1 MDIIFKKEGGCVRK
15 RSKLRFT
22 SEQQQN
28 KKRFR
33 AFIAA
38 FCAFVLVLGTVSTL
52 IFMKSLNFDI
62 KNILKTPDDTSTTTE
77 PTTAPTRQVSV
88 VDSAVLLVCCD
99 TEENLTLLAIVQ
111 TDAKEKAILVQ
122 ALETDASTTAQN
134 DVSFQTV
141 FAKNGMAGL
150 KNAVSSAYGLQ
161 FDRYIKM
168 TESNLKKAISS
179 TGDISLQIPNQVAYR
194 GMNYSL
200 FLDAGEQ
207 TLTGDLFVKYL
218 RYADTDAKSTAAA
231 ALVQKTLQ
239 SLNGKNREQQF
250 NTLFNLSDTDFSI
263 MDLTDSNGLI
273 EVYVA
278 LCDSVR
284 VNAKATE
291 Q

>member
-1 MDIIFKKEGGCVRK
+1 MRKKSR
-15 RSKLRFT
+15 LRFT
-22 SEQQQN
+22 SEYQQN

-33 AFIAA
+33 AFIVA
-38 FCAFVLVLGTVSTL
+38 FVAFVLVLGTVSTL

-62 KNILKTPDDTSTTTE
+62 NNMLKTSDDTSTTTE
-77 PTTAPTRQVSV
+77 PTTAPTRQTAV

-99 TEENLTLLAIVQ
+99 TKENLTLLAVVQ
-111 TDAKEKAILVQ
+111 TDAKNHTIFVSS
-122 ALETDASTTAQN
+122 LETDNGASAQN
-134 DVSFQTV
+134 GVSFQTV
-141 FAKNGMAGL
+141 FAKNGLAGL
-150 KNAVSSAYGLQ
+150 KNAVSSAYGIQ

-179 TGDISLQIPNQVAYR
+179 IGDISLQIPSAIAYR
-194 GMNYSL
+194 GTDYSL

-218 RYADTDAKSTAAA
+218 RYAEGDAKSAAAA
-231 ALVQKTLQ
+231 ALVQGTLQ
-239 SLNGKNREQQF
+239 SLDGKNRERQF

-263 MDLTDSNGLI
+263 VDLTDSNGLV

-278 LCDSVR
+278 LRDSVS
-284 VNAKATE
+284 VSTKVAV

>member
-1 MDIIFKKEGGCVRK
+1 MRKKSR
-15 RSKLRFT
+15 LHFT

-33 AFIAA
+33 AFIVA
-38 FCAFVLVLGTVSTL
+38 FVAFVLVLGTVSTL

-62 KNILKTPDDTSTTTE
+62 KNMLKSPDDTSTTTE
-77 PTTAPTRQVSV
+77 PTTVPTRQTAI

-99 TEENLTLLAIVQ
+99 TEDNLTLLATVQ
-111 TDAKEKAILVQ
+111 TDAKNNMVSVC
-122 ALETDASTTAQN
+122 ALETDIEASVQN
-134 DVSFQTV
+134 GVSFQSV
-141 FAKNGMAGL
+141 FAKNGLAGL
-150 KNAVSSAYGLQ
+150 KNAVSSAYGIQ

-179 TGDISLQIPNQVAYR
+179 IGDISLQIPSEIAYR
-194 GMNYSL
+194 GTDYSL

-218 RYADTDAKSTAAA
+218 RYAEGEAKSAAAA
-231 ALVQKTLQ
+231 ALVQATLQ
-239 SLNGKNREQQF
+239 ALDGKNREQQF
-250 NTLFNLSDTDFSI
+250 NMLFNLSDTDFSI
-263 MDLTDSNGLI
+263 VDLTDSNGLI

-278 LCDSVR
+278 LRDSVS
-284 VNAKATE
+284 VSSKVAV